1 MKMIRT
7 YIYILITLLGA
18 NAIKADA
25 QCNVNT
31 SICSNNAGPFNF
43 VAQGP
48 PVSSCLD
55 FLWGSQ
61 VSYIM
66 LYITQTGPLNLLING
81 NGATGFLDVAI
92 FRIPNGQAPCNA
104 IQNLNNEIGC
114 NYASSTAG
122 GCTQFGTA
130 FGCNSSVPAPI
141 VNAGD
146 VLMIVVEN
154 WSGTS
159 TNYTLTLAPNGA
171 QSGTPNAAINNA
183 GPFCVNASQ
192 TQLTA
197 VNMGGTWSGPGVT
210 ATGMFNPTTAGVGT
224 HTITYSIG
232 TAPCQASSTTQI
244 VVNPVPTV
252 TAANDGPVCSGL
264 PVNLT
269 ATSNDPSA
277 TFTWTPGG
285 MTGANATATPTTN
298 TTYTVTATS
307 QYNCSA
313 TATTAVNVLATLPIS
328 VNSPSICYGDSVQ
341 LTATGGNTY
350 NWSNGMTGA
359 TITVAPSST
368 QTYTVN
374 ASANNGCV
382 GSAVSTVTV
391 KPLPVITANSVQT
404 CPGVSVTL
412 SATGA
417 TNYSWSDGQY
427 GASVSMPGVDATYT
441 VIGELNGCVDSTQV
455 SVSTYSL
462 PDASFSVNN
471 PKGCSPLS
479 ISASLNVAS
488 QNFSNIKE
496 VVWYVNGSDTS
507 SLLTLT
513 KVFQNPG
520 CQTITAV
527 VRSNDGCVNSYTDSC
542 AVFVTMPPV
551 ANFSTEADEV
561 EVGTE
566 VQFTDLS
573 YGDGEIIDWDW
584 SFGNGDHS
592 TDQNPSN
599 TYSNLGEYL
608 VVLTVVDE
616 FGCDAQALRNLKV
629 VTEVIIYIPNTFTP
643 DEDKLNDYFVIKG
656 SGLTN
661 VTMSIFTRWG
671 EPIIRLEG
679 DQPYN
684 LGWDGK
690 LNGNYLPQGVYL
702 YKVEFVDKTGKE
714 HLYIGNINL
723 IR

>member
-1 MKMIRT
+1 MNIIR
-7 YIYILITLLGA
+7 IYALCLFTLFCLKNG
-18 NAIKADA
+18 NLNA

-66 LYITQTGPLNLLING
+66 LYITQSGPLNLLING

-92 FRIPNGQAPCNA
+92 FRIPSGQAPCNA
-104 IQNLNNEIGC
+104 IQNLSNEIGC
-114 NYASSTAG
+114 NYASSSAG

-130 FGCNSSVPAPI
+130 FGCASSVPAPN

-159 TNYTLTLAPNGA
+159 SNYTLTLAPNGA
-171 QSGTPNAAINNA
+171 QSGTPNATINNA
-183 GPFCVNASQ
+183 GPFCVNAAQ

-197 VNMGGTWSGPGVT
+197 TNMGGTWSGPGVS
-210 ATGMFNPTTAGVGT
+210 ATGMFNPATAGVGT

-232 TAPCQASSTTQI
+232 TAPCQASSSTQI
-244 VVNPVPTV
+244 VVNPVPTA
-252 TAANDGPVCSGL
+252 TAANDGPVCAGL

-277 TFTWTPGG
+277 TFTWAPGG
-285 MTGANATATPTTN
+285 MTGANVTATPSTN
-298 TTYTVTATS
+298 TTYTVTATN
-307 QYNCSA
+307 QYNCTA
-313 TATTAVNVLATLPIS
+313 TATTAVNVLSTLPIS

-341 LTATGGNTY
+341 LTATGGTTY

-359 TITVAPSST
+359 TITVAPSTTES
-368 QTYTVN
+368 YTVN
-374 ASANNGCV
+374 ASSSNGCV
-382 GSAVSTVTV
+382 GSAVATVTV
-391 KPLPVITANSVQT
+391 KPLPVIVANSVQT
-404 CPGVSVTL
+404 CPGASVTL
-412 SATGA
+412 NASGA
-417 TNYSWSDGQY
+417 NNYSWSNGQS
-427 GASVSMPGVDATYT
+427 GATITVPGIDTTYK
-441 VIGELNGCVDSTQV
+441 VVGELNGCISSAIV
-455 SVSTYSL
+455 SVSTYDL
-462 PDASFSVNN
+462 PDASFTVNT
-471 PKGCSPLS
+471 PKGCAPLS
-479 ISASLNVAS
+479 ISASLQNPTNVT
-488 QNFSNIKE
+488 N
-496 VVWYVNGSDTS
+496 VTWYVNGSDTS

-513 KVFQNPG
+513 KVFQNSG
-520 CQTITAV
+520 CQAITTV
-527 VRSNDGCVNSYTDSC
+527 VTSSDGCVNSYTDSC

-551 ANFSTEADEV
+551 ANFSMEADEV

-573 YGDGEIIDWDW
+573 YGDGEIVEWDW

-592 TDQNPSN
+592 TEQHPSN

-608 VVLTVVDE
+608 VTLNVVDE
-616 FGCDAQALRNLKV
+616 FGCDAQALRSIKV
-629 VTEVIIYIPNTFTP
+629 VTEVIVYIPNTFTP